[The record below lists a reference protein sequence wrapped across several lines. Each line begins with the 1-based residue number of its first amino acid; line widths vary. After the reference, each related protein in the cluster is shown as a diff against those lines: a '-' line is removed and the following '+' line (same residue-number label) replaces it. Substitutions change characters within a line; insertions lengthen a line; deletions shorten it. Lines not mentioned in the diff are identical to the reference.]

1 MIKVVLLL
9 LEDVIFVD
17 IKVITPETVLEDEEG
32 EVVVIVMMIRVVRV
46 IQIDIEDTEEEVEA
60 IHIEGVKEDIVIVM
74 IQVVRVMK
82 IEREKVEGIE
92 DIVVDTVRNQVILPH
107 IQIHIVKVQV
117 SHHQNIQ
124 MKVNKI

>member
-1 MIKVVLLL
+1 MIKVVLPLV
-9 LEDVIFVD
+9 EDVISVD
-17 IKVITPETVLEDEEG
+17 IKDTMRETVLDEEED

-107 IQIHIVKVQV
+107 IQIHIVRSK
-117 SHHQNIQ
+117 HLLPYPNL
-124 MKVNKI
+124 

>member
-1 MIKVVLLL
+1 MIKVVLPLV
-9 LEDVIFVD
+9 EDVISVD
-17 IKVITPETVLEDEEG
+17 IKDTMRETVLDEEED
-32 EVVVIVMMIRVVRV
+32 EVVVIVMMIQVVRV
-46 IQIDIEDTEEEVEA
+46 IPIDIEDTEKEVIRIEE
-60 IHIEGVKEDIVIVM
+60 VKEDTVIVM

-124 MKVNKI
+124 RKVNKI

>member
-9 LEDVIFVD
+9 VEDVIFVD

-92 DIVVDTVRNQVILPH
+92 DIVVD
-107 IQIHIVKVQV
+107 IVKVQV

-124 MKVNKI
+124 RKVNKI

>member
-32 EVVVIVMMIRVVRV
+32 EVVVIVMTIRVVRV
-46 IQIDIEDTEEEVEA
+46 IQIDIEDTEEEVIRIEEA
-60 IHIEGVKEDIVIVM
+60 KEGIVIVM

-92 DIVVDTVRNQVILPH
+92 DIVVDTVRNQVIRLH
-107 IQIHIVKVQV
+107 IHLIVKVQV
-117 SHHQNIQ
+117 NHHHQR
-124 MKVNKI
+124 KVNNIRYLTK

>member
-9 LEDVIFVD
+9 VEDVIFVD
-17 IKVITPETVLEDEEG
+17 IKVITQETVLDEEEG
-32 EVVVIVMMIRVVRV
+32 EVAVIVMMIRVVQV
-46 IQIDIEDTEEEVEA
+46 IQTDIEDTEEEVGA
-60 IHIEGVKEDIVIVM
+60 IRIEGVNEDIVIVM
-74 IQVVRVMK
+74 IQVVQVMK
-82 IEREKVEGIE
+82 KEREKVEGIE

-124 MKVNKI
+124 RKVNKI